1 MALLETDRI
10 TPVAR
15 ARVLAVAA
23 LGPLLTGYA
32 AVAAVMAL
40 VTAIASRSHFST
52 VGVLI
57 AALPGW
63 LAAHQVPLIVQ
74 GHELGVLPLL
84 PTLLLMLLVARTAA
98 GAAERVDAVGLRET
112 GHVVF
117 AVVAAHAALGLTIAL
132 VLDGGPVV
140 VDPLAGFYY
149 PALLAGVAACVGLLR
164 RSGAL
169 DWCAERVDDFAWAG
183 LRAGTLA
190 VVALL
195 TAGSLV
201 VTFGLVTSYG
211 AANTMFAAD
220 GPGSAL
226 GMLLLSAGYLPN
238 AVIAGTAFIAGP
250 GFSMGSVSIAPLDF
264 DGGPVPA
271 LPLLSALPE
280 QAAAWWLALFLLP
293 AAVGALVGWVL
304 RSVAESPKD
313 RLRSVAVASVVV
325 ALSFAVLAGSA
336 GGALAGG
343 PFHPLDLR
351 AALVS
356 FALACWVAVPG
367 GFVAWF
373 AGERPVVE
381 GPVGLIDPEDPDDD
395 EDPEDSEDADDS
407 EDSADEAMDE
417 ALEEPVEDSVDD
429 ETDDEE
435 IVDDSPDEP
444 PTQPSRPTPNRTRAA
459 EQDRLRTAYAGP
471 IPFQRRRRPR

>member
-10 TPVAR
+10 APVAR
-15 ARVLAVAA
+15 ARVLVVAA

-32 AVAAVMAL
+32 AIAAVMAL
-40 VTAIASRSHFST
+40 VTAVASKAHFST
-52 VGVLI
+52 LGVLT

-63 LAAHQVPLIVQ
+63 LGAHQVPLIVQ

-84 PTLLLMLLVARTAA
+84 PTLLLTLLVGRTAA
-98 GAAERVDAVGLRET
+98 GAADRLDAVGMRET
-112 GHVVF
+112 GHIVF
-117 AVVAAHAALGLTIAL
+117 AVVAAHAVFGLTIAL
-132 VLDGGPVV
+132 VIDGGPVV

-149 PALLAGVAACVGLLR
+149 PALLAGLAACVGLLR

-169 DWCAERVDDFAWAG
+169 DWCADRVDDLAWAG
-183 LRAGTLA
+183 LRAGGLA
-190 VVALL
+190 VAGLVA
-195 TAGSLV
+195 AGSLV
-201 VTFGLVTSYG
+201 VAFGLATSFG
-211 AANTMFAAD
+211 AANTMFALD

-250 GFSMGSVSIAPLDF
+250 GFSMGSVSVAPLDF

-280 QAAAWWLALFLLP
+280 QAAAWWLVLFLLP

-304 RSVAESPKD
+304 RAVAESPKD

-373 AGERPVVE
+373 AGERPVIE
-381 GPVGLIDPEDPDDD
+381 GPVGLIDPEDPEDAEDSDD
-395 EDPEDSEDADDS
+395 EGDD
-407 EDSADEAMDE
+407 EPTDEAV
-417 ALEEPVEDSVDD
+417 EEPAEESTDEEAVAD
-429 ETDDEE
+429 ETDDEVSDE
-435 IVDDSPDEP
+435 SPDTAESADAEP
-444 PTQPSRPTPNRTRAA
+444 DPGR
-459 EQDRLRTAYAGP
+459 
-471 IPFQRRRRPR
+471 

>member
-1 MALLETDRI
+1 MALLETDR
-10 TPVAR
+10 TAPVAR

-84 PTLLLMLLVARTAA
+84 PTLLLTLLVARTAA

-112 GHVVF
+112 GHIVF
-117 AVVAAHAALGLTIAL
+117 AVVAAHAAFGLTIAL
-132 VLDGGPVV
+132 VLEGGPVV
-140 VDPLAGFYY
+140 TDPLAGFYY
-149 PALLAGVAACVGLLR
+149 PALLSGLAASVGLAR

-169 DWCAERVDDFAWAG
+169 EWCAERVDDLAWAG
-183 LRAGTLA
+183 LRAGALA
-190 VVALL
+190 VAGLVA
-195 TAGSLV
+195 AGSFV
-201 VTFGLVTSYG
+201 VAFGLAMSYG
-211 AANTMFAAD
+211 AANSMFALD

-336 GGALAGG
+336 GGALGGG
-343 PFHPLDLR
+343 PFHPLDMR

-373 AGERPVVE
+373 AGERPVIE
-381 GPVGLIDPEDPDDD
+381 GPVGLIDPEDPED
-395 EDPEDSEDADDS
+395 EDPEDSEECEDSVGS
-407 EDSADEAMDE
+407 EDSADSE
-417 ALEEPVEDSVDD
+417 EEPEEEAVEESSEESVEEEEEPE
-429 ETDDEE
+429 ET
-435 IVDDSPDEP
+435 VDDSPDE
-444 PTQPSRPTPNRTRAA
+444 TPDTA
-459 EQDRLRTAYAGP
+459 ESTDAEPDAG
-471 IPFQRRRRPR
+471 R

>member
-10 TPVAR
+10 APVAR
-15 ARVLAVAA
+15 ARVLVVAA

-32 AVAAVMAL
+32 AIAAVMAL
-40 VTAIASRSHFST
+40 VTAVASKAHFST
-52 VGVLI
+52 LGVLT

-63 LAAHQVPLIVQ
+63 LGAHQVPLIVQ

-84 PTLLLMLLVARTAA
+84 PTLLLTLLVGRTAA
-98 GAAERVDAVGLRET
+98 GAADRLDAVGMRET
-112 GHVVF
+112 GHIVF
-117 AVVAAHAALGLTIAL
+117 AVVAAHAVFGLTIAL
-132 VLDGGPVV
+132 VIDGGPVV

-149 PALLAGVAACVGLLR
+149 PALLAGLAACVGLLR

-169 DWCAERVDDFAWAG
+169 DWCADRVDDLAWAG
-183 LRAGTLA
+183 LRAGGLA
-190 VVALL
+190 VAGLVA
-195 TAGSLV
+195 AGSLV
-201 VTFGLVTSYG
+201 VAFGLATSFG
-211 AANTMFAAD
+211 AANTMFALD

-280 QAAAWWLALFLLP
+280 QAAAWWLVLFLLP

-304 RSVAESPKD
+304 RAVAESPKD

-336 GGALAGG
+336 GGALGGG

-373 AGERPVVE
+373 AGERPVIE
-381 GPVGLIDPEDPDDD
+381 GPVGLIDPEEPEDAEDPEGSEDSVDSA
-395 EDPEDSEDADDS
+395 EDPEDEV
-407 EDSADEAMDE
+407 EVE
-417 ALEEPVEDSVDD
+417 EEPAEEAVEAEEEPE
-429 ETDDEE
+429 ETA
-435 IVDDSPDEP
+435 DDSPDE
-444 PTQPSRPTPNRTRAA
+444 TPDTA
-459 EQDRLRTAYAGP
+459 ESADAEPDPGR
-471 IPFQRRRRPR
+471 

>member
-84 PTLLLMLLVARTAA
+84 PTLLLVVVVARTAA
-98 GAAERVDAVGLRET
+98 GAAERVDAVGPRET
-112 GHVVF
+112 GHVIL
-117 AVVAAHAALGLTIAL
+117 AVVAAHAAFGLTIAV
-132 VLDGGPVV
+132 VLGGGPVV

-149 PALLAGVAACVGLLR
+149 PALLAGLAAYVGLLR
-164 RSGAL
+164 RSGTL

-183 LRAGTLA
+183 LRAGLLA
-190 VVALL
+190 VAALVA
-195 TAGSLV
+195 AGSLV
-201 VTFGLVTSYG
+201 VTFGLAMSYG
-211 AANTMFAAD
+211 AANTMFAVD

-250 GFSMGSVSIAPLDF
+250 GFSMGAVSVAPLDF

-293 AAVGALVGWVL
+293 AAIGALVGWVL

-336 GGALAGG
+336 GGALGGG

-381 GPVGLIDPEDPDDD
+381 GPVGLIDPEDPEEEEPEDSDEPTDEAVEEVVEEQAEESEEESADD
-395 EDPEDSEDADDS
+395 ED
-407 EDSADEAMDE
+407 
-417 ALEEPVEDSVDD
+417 V
-429 ETDDEE
+429 DEE
-435 IVDDSPDEP
+435 DVDEDTPDENP
-444 PTQPSRPTPNRTRAA
+444 DTNESTTAA
-459 EQDRLRTAYAGP
+459 T
-471 IPFQRRRRPR
+471 

>member
-10 TPVAR
+10 APVAR
-15 ARVLAVAA
+15 ARVLVVAA

-32 AVAAVMAL
+32 AIAAVMAL
-40 VTAIASRSHFST
+40 VTAVASKAHFST
-52 VGVLI
+52 LGVLT

-63 LAAHQVPLIVQ
+63 LGAHQVPLIVQ

-84 PTLLLMLLVARTAA
+84 PTLLLTLLVGRTAA
-98 GAAERVDAVGLRET
+98 GAADRLDAVGMRET
-112 GHVVF
+112 GHIVF
-117 AVVAAHAALGLTIAL
+117 AVVAAHAVFGLTIAL
-132 VLDGGPVV
+132 VIDGGPVV

-149 PALLAGVAACVGLLR
+149 PALLAGLAACVGLLR

-169 DWCAERVDDFAWAG
+169 DWCADRVDDLAWAG
-183 LRAGTLA
+183 LRAGGLA
-190 VVALL
+190 VAGLVA
-195 TAGSLV
+195 AGSLV
-201 VTFGLVTSYG
+201 VAFGLATSFG
-211 AANTMFAAD
+211 AANTMFALD

-250 GFSMGSVSIAPLDF
+250 GFSMGSVSVAPLDF

-280 QAAAWWLALFLLP
+280 QAAAWWLVLFLLP

-304 RSVAESPKD
+304 RAVAESPKD

-373 AGERPVVE
+373 AGERPVIE
-381 GPVGLIDPEDPDDD
+381 GPVGLIDPEDP
-395 EDPEDSEDADDS
+395 EDAEDSEDSDD
-407 EDSADEAMDE
+407 EGDDEPTDEAVEEPADEE
-417 ALEEPVEDSVDD
+417 AVAD
-429 ETDDEE
+429 ETDDEVSDE
-435 IVDDSPDEP
+435 SPDTAESADAEP
-444 PTQPSRPTPNRTRAA
+444 DPGR
-459 EQDRLRTAYAGP
+459 
-471 IPFQRRRRPR
+471 

>member
-10 TPVAR
+10 APVAR
-15 ARVLAVAA
+15 ARVLVVAA

-40 VTAIASRSHFST
+40 VTAVASKAHFST
-52 VGVLI
+52 LGVLA

-63 LAAHQVPLIVQ
+63 LGAHQVPLIVQ
-74 GHELGVLPLL
+74 GHELGALPLL
-84 PTLLLMLLVARTAA
+84 PTLLLTLLVGRTAA
-98 GAAERVDAVGLRET
+98 GAADRLEAVGPRET
-112 GHVVF
+112 GHIVF
-117 AVVAAHAALGLTIAL
+117 AVVAAHAAFGLTIAL
-132 VLDGGPVV
+132 VIDGGPVV

-149 PALLAGVAACVGLLR
+149 PALLAGLAACVGLLR

-169 DWCAERVDDFAWAG
+169 DWCADRVDDLAWAG
-183 LRAGTLA
+183 LRAGGLA
-190 VVALL
+190 VAGLVA
-195 TAGSLV
+195 AGSLV
-201 VTFGLVTSYG
+201 MAFGLATSYG
-211 AANTMFAAD
+211 AANTMFALD

-238 AVIAGTAFIAGP
+238 AAIAGTAFIAGP

-280 QAAAWWLALFLLP
+280 KAAAWWLVLFLLP

-304 RSVAESPKD
+304 RAVAESPKD

-336 GGALAGG
+336 GGALGGG
-343 PFHPLDLR
+343 PFHPFDLR

-381 GPVGLIDPEDPDDD
+381 GPVGLIDPEDPEDADEPED
-395 EDPEDSEDADDS
+395 AEDSVDSAEDPEDEV
-407 EDSADEAMDE
+407 E
-417 ALEEPVEDSVDD
+417 EEPAEEAVE
-429 ETDDEE
+429 EDEE
-435 IVDDSPDEP
+435 PEETADDSPDE
-444 PTQPSRPTPNRTRAA
+444 TPDTA
-459 EQDRLRTAYAGP
+459 ESADAEPDPGR
-471 IPFQRRRRPR
+471 

>member
-10 TPVAR
+10 APVAR
-15 ARVLAVAA
+15 ARVLVVAA

-32 AVAAVMAL
+32 AIAAVMAL
-40 VTAIASRSHFST
+40 VTAVASKAHFST
-52 VGVLI
+52 LGVLT

-63 LAAHQVPLIVQ
+63 LGAHQVPLIVQ

-84 PTLLLMLLVARTAA
+84 PTLLLTLLVGRTAA
-98 GAAERVDAVGLRET
+98 GAADRLDAVGMRET
-112 GHVVF
+112 GHIVF
-117 AVVAAHAALGLTIAL
+117 AVVAAHAVFGLTIAL
-132 VLDGGPVV
+132 VIDGGPVV

-149 PALLAGVAACVGLLR
+149 PALLAGLAACVGLLR

-169 DWCAERVDDFAWAG
+169 DWCADRVDDLAWAG
-183 LRAGTLA
+183 LRAGGLA
-190 VVALL
+190 VAGLVA
-195 TAGSLV
+195 AGSLV
-201 VTFGLVTSYG
+201 VAFGLATSFG
-211 AANTMFAAD
+211 AANTMFALD

-250 GFSMGSVSIAPLDF
+250 GFSMGSVSVAPLDF

-280 QAAAWWLALFLLP
+280 QAAAWWLVLFLLP

-304 RSVAESPKD
+304 RAVAESPKD

-373 AGERPVVE
+373 AGERPVIE
-381 GPVGLIDPEDPDDD
+381 GPVGLIDPEDP
-395 EDPEDSEDADDS
+395 EDAEDSEDSDD
-407 EDSADEAMDE
+407 EGDDEPTDEAV
-417 ALEEPVEDSVDD
+417 EEPAEESTDEEAVAD
-429 ETDDEE
+429 ETDDEVSDE
-435 IVDDSPDEP
+435 SPDTAESADAEP
-444 PTQPSRPTPNRTRAA
+444 DPGR
-459 EQDRLRTAYAGP
+459 
-471 IPFQRRRRPR
+471 